1 MHAEAARKVVVVA
14 AVVEVIAAAASRGCM
29 QSSKWYWRQLWCA
42 TASGVVGC
50 CGCKCYAG
58 TEAAN
63 AGVVV
68 MLASGQRV
76 VGWDKPSELWTK
88 ATAFGAPNQ
97 MQ

>member
-1 MHAEAARKVVVVA
+1 
-14 AVVEVIAAAASRGCM
+14 M
-29 QSSKWYWRQLWCA
+29 QLLYEFPGGNQVDSLPPAQS
-42 TASGVVGC
+42 C
-50 CGCKCYAG
+50 CGSKCYAG

-63 AGVVV
+63 AKVVV